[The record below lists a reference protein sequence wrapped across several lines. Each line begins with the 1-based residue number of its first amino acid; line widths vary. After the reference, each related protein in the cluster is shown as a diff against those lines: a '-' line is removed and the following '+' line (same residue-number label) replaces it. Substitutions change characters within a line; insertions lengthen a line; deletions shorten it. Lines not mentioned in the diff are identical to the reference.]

1 MRQVGDRLIPVGIT
15 SSRAQLPEGI
25 TTVEVSYLF
34 LPYVLVTHLVSI
46 PGYRRSEALVK
57 YEGIQLTLL

>member
-25 TTVEVSYLF
+25 TTVEVSYL
-34 LPYVLVTHLVSI
+34 LPSYVLVLI
-46 PGYRRSEALVK
+46 
-57 YEGIQLTLL
+57 

>member
-34 LPYVLVTHLVSI
+34 PPYVLVLI
-46 PGYRRSEALVK
+46 
-57 YEGIQLTLL
+57 